1 LSLASRGQ
9 GIVKVWRSISSLT
22 QVVNLKS
29 VMISLLA
36 VLSTWLCLRLGI
48 KADFPL
54 TLIATAIVFPLV
66 FSISTAYTRREKAL
80 EEYGA
85 LKANG
90 RALYLASRDWVPQP
104 DERRGEALK
113 SALHD
118 LLSATRDM
126 FTGPLSDAAPHEARV
141 YEAFSRLSDFVANMR
156 AAHLAPTECS
166 RLNQYISRMITAF
179 ENTRN
184 IYEYRTPRTL
194 RAFSDFFIVLLP
206 VLYGP
211 YFAYEAEQFRV
222 EFFYVMPVLFS
233 LILVGLANIQ
243 DDLENPFDQIGVD
256 DVAID
261 PDRFIASLDMGLTSG
276 GGPLRKADG
285 KAGLDDSEIQA
296 ADTEALAD

>member
-1 LSLASRGQ
+1 MM
-9 GIVKVWRSISSLT
+9 RSISSLT

-29 VMISLLA
+29 VIISLLA
-36 VLSTWLCLRLGI
+36 VLSTWLCLKLGI

-66 FSISTAYTRREKAL
+66 FSIGTAYTRREKAL

-85 LKANG
+85 IKASG
-90 RALYLASRDWVPQP
+90 RALYLASRDWLPKRDP
-104 DERRGEALK
+104 KRDDELK
-113 SALHD
+113 SALHG
-118 LLSATRDM
+118 LLSACRDM
-126 FTGPLSDAAPHEARV
+126 YKGSLKDAAPHEERV
-141 YEAFSRLSDFVANMR
+141 YEAFGRLSDFVTGMR
-156 AAHLAPTECS
+156 EHHLSPTECS

-194 RAFSDFFIVLLP
+194 RAFSDFFIMLLP

-211 YFAYEAEQFRV
+211 YFAYEADQFLPN
-222 EFFYVMPVLFS
+222 FFFLMPILFA

-261 PDRFIASLDMGLTSG
+261 PDRFIASLDMGLTSRE
-276 GGPLRKADG
+276 GPLGKADG
-285 KAGLDDSEIQA
+285 EAALDDSDLQA
-296 ADTEALAD
+296 TDTEALAR

>member
-1 LSLASRGQ
+1 MM
-9 GIVKVWRSISSLT
+9 RSISSLT

-29 VMISLLA
+29 VIISLLA
-36 VLSTWLCLRLGI
+36 VVSTWLCLRLGI

-90 RALYLASRDWVPQP
+90 RALYLASRDWVTQR
-104 DERRGEALK
+104 DEQRDQELK
-113 SALHD
+113 SALYE
-118 LLSATRDM
+118 LLCATRDM
-126 FTGPLSDAAPHEARV
+126 YTGPLKDAAPHEVRV
-141 YEAFSRLSDFVANMR
+141 YGAFSRLSDFVTEMR

-194 RAFSDFFIVLLP
+194 RAFSDFFILLLP
-206 VLYGP
+206 ILYGP
-211 YFAYEAEQFRV
+211 FFAYQAEQFRV
-222 EFFYVMPVLFS
+222 ELFFFMPILFA

-261 PDRFIASLDMGLTSG
+261 PDRFIASLDLGLTSAER
-276 GGPLRKADG
+276 PLGRADG
-285 KAGLDDSEIQA
+285 ET
-296 ADTEALAD
+296 ADNDPDIPAEETAIAR